1 MLRSA
6 EVQPLFWRFVWRQ
19 LSLIPSIPDLS
30 SLPIH
35 LPPPKQQHIL
45 PPIYSNSYKPP
56 PNKYIAITPFPTTT
70 NPIQIYTIPYHKM
83 CGRLYDS
90 SIHFGVYYYVFIALL
105 CHDNNHS
112 YLYFISYNIHYY
124 YKLRSR
130 GLEVAWA
137 QGLIV

>member
-1 MLRSA
+1 MRVAFVLRSA

-35 LPPPKQQHIL
+35 LPPPNNN
-45 PPIYSNSYKPP
+45 IYSPQYTAIAVTSPH
-56 PNKYIAITPFPTTT
+56 NKYIAITPTTT

-124 YKLRSR
+124 HKLRSR
-130 GLEVAWA
+130 
-137 QGLIV
+137 